1 MMLKYYST
9 IKKKKTIKFFFK
21 NLIKSY
27 KTITAYD
34 YSLAIIMLLNLRGKE
49 RRLLKSLKY
58 YFFININLKNIKES
72 FKYIKKFLLIE
83 SFKYIFLYSFT
94 KEKIKSKTL
103 FTMTLLFDI
112 KDFRLVNL
120 KGEMKISKVNNC
132 LS

>member
-27 KTITAYD
+27 STINAHD
-34 YSLAIIMLLNLRGKE
+34 YSLAIIMLQNLRGE
-49 RRLLKSLKY
+49 EISLLKTLKY
-58 YFFININLKNIKES
+58 YFFINLNLKKIKES
-72 FKYIKKFLLIE
+72 FNYIKKVLLIE
-83 SFKYIFLYSFT
+83 SFNYVFFYSFT

-103 FTMTLLFDI
+103 ITLTFLFDI
-112 KDFRLVNL
+112 KDYMLINF
-120 KGEMKISKVNNC
+120 KEEMEVSKVNNY

>member
-1 MMLKYYST
+1 
-9 IKKKKTIKFFFK
+9 
-21 NLIKSY
+21 
-27 KTITAYD
+27 
-34 YSLAIIMLLNLRGKE
+34 MLLNLRGKE

-58 YFFININLKNIKES
+58 YFFINVNLKNIK
-72 FKYIKKFLLIE
+72 E

>member
-1 MMLKYYST
+1 MLKYYST

-27 KTITAYD
+27 RTTNAYD
-34 YSLAIIMLLNLRGKE
+34 YSLAIIMLQNFRGKE

-72 FKYIKKFLLIE
+72 FKYI
-83 SFKYIFLYSFT
+83 FLYSFT

-103 FTMTLLFDI
+103 ITMIFLFDI
-112 KDFRLVNL
+112 KDYGLVNL
-120 KGEMKISKVNNC
+120 MEEMKV
-132 LS
+132 